1 MQSSADKLL
10 VLASISITEG
20 DLRIIKAVG
29 VDEVLGF

>member
-1 MQSSADKLL
+1 MQSSGDKLL

-20 DLRIIKAVG
+20 DLRMIKDVE

>member
-10 VLASISITEG
+10 VLASISIAQG
-20 DLRIIKAVG
+20 DLRMIKDVE